1 MSNVKNNTMDIKL
14 QNLGSLLK
22 SLRIERGLKQSD
34 VAERVGVST
43 QHYSRIE
50 RGEYIPSL
58 QTFFSL
64 VEMFDIDISKL
75 KLKENNNISSTMYE
89 ILKLLEKFNNTQQ
102 QAVLAFLKTMEPV
115 TT

>member
-1 MSNVKNNTMDIKL
+1 MSNVKENTLDIKL

-22 SLRIERGLKQSD
+22 SLRVEKGLKQSD

-50 RGEYIPSL
+50 RGEYTPSL

-64 VEMFDIDISKL
+64 VEMFDIDISRL
-75 KLKENNNISSTMYE
+75 KLKDSQNISSTMYE

-102 QAVLAFLKTMEPV
+102 QAVLSFLKTIEPV